1 MQRRSGLDT
10 DVTIPLKH
18 VQVELVLSR
27 RKGITPASWRHEL
40 QSPFWRLYVHN
51 RPGASIIFGRKRLG
65 FQPRRIYLIPAWIR
79 YLTQTNRSLVQDYI
93 HFYVTGVRPT
103 ILRQVF
109 NQPLCLPTD
118 PLLMKLCERWQE
130 GLSRDSTL
138 TDLCWAGA
146 LVDAAVGIAFADF
159 PHSAEEACLNSR
171 RESSQLQPAFE
182 CISRRLSDPPTN
194 SELAKLCQMSTDH
207 FARQFRL
214 IVGVSPTQ
222 YGLERRISA
231 AAQWLTSGTAS
242 LEKIAADAGFTDR
255 FHFSR
260 IFKARMALPPAA
272 YRKSHRITLGEMQ
285 RVLEGG
291 GVKKS

>member
-1 MQRRSGLDT
+1 VQRKPGLDT

-27 RKGITPASWRHEL
+27 RKNIAPSTWRHDL

-51 RPGASIIFGRKRLG
+51 RAGASIVYGRKRLG
-65 FQPRRIYLIPAWIR
+65 FKPNCIYLVPAWIR
-79 YLTQTNRSLVQDYI
+79 YLTQTNCSLVQDYI

-103 ILRQVF
+103 ILRQFF
-109 NQPLCLPTD
+109 NHPLYLPTD

-130 GLSRDSTL
+130 SLSRDPTL
-138 TDLCWAGA
+138 ADLCWAGA
-146 LVDAAVGIAFADF
+146 LVEAAVGIAFTDF
-159 PHSAEEACLNSR
+159 PYSAPDACLNTKW
-171 RESSQLQPAFE
+171 ESSQLQPAFE

-214 IVGVSPTQ
+214 IVGVTPTQ

-242 LEKIAADAGFTDR
+242 LEEIAANTGFTDR

-260 IFKARMALPPAA
+260 IFKARMAVPPAA
-272 YRKSHRITLGEMQ
+272 YRKSHRITVGEMQ
-285 RVLEGG
+285 RVLGG
-291 GVKKS
+291 SNLKKS